1 MNSQIES
8 NKQTNLWRV
17 VHVTWVVLALAALGM
32 FAASLPAY
40 ALRAVG
46 AQASVVYDAPP
57 AFVRVITVVNV
68 LASVA
73 AALTSLGLAF
83 VLFRRK
89 PHDPMAMYVS
99 FYLLAYGVVAA
110 GPLGMLDGS
119 RPMTES
125 VAILAEVVLLT
136 TPTITLFFIFPTGQ
150 FVPRWTRWASVLS
163 VVWIGAGV
171 ALVRHPPSAFDFWS
185 LSGLL
190 LMILAWT
197 CFAFYAP
204 IHRYRRVS
212 NLAERQQTKWVVF
225 GMAIFLVLTALTTI
239 PYFITQAAPRD
250 APQPSWALALSPVWW
265 LSLSILPLSLTIAV
279 MRYRL
284 FDIDI
289 IINRALVYGAL
300 TLSTMAIYVLVVGY
314 VGNLFQSGD
323 RSGLAFLA
331 TGLVALIFQPMRL
344 WLQRIINRLLYGNRD
359 NPAEVLSN
367 LGKRLESVVAP
378 DAILPAIVESI
389 AKALRLPYVAVMLKE
404 GTEFVLAADY
414 GQKPTSNLT
423 CERVPLNYRNEPIGQ
438 ITVCR
443 RGGEASFSSDEKA
456 LLENIAHQVSVA
468 AYATQ
473 VTRDLQR
480 SRERLVTAREEERRR
495 LRRDLHDGLGP
506 SLASLTLK
514 LDAAR
519 NQLKQNPDQTDVL
532 LGELKS
538 QTQSAIEDIRRLVYN
553 LRPPALDEL
562 GLFSAVQE
570 YAANL
575 GRAKLSVRI
584 ERDGEYPKLP
594 AAVEVAAY
602 RIICEAL
609 TNVAKHSQATECI
622 VRLTYNGDLQIDVQ
636 DNGIGLPQ
644 GTHSGVGMF
653 SMRER
658 AAELGGTFTIQSNAG
673 GGVHIT
679 ANLPCE
685 VATDEH

>member
-1 MNSQIES
+1 MNSPVES
-8 NKQTNLWRV
+8 DRQTNLWRV
-17 VHVTWVVLALAALGM
+17 IHAAWVVLAFAAFGI
-32 FAASLPAY
+32 FAASLPVY
-40 ALRAVG
+40 ALRAIG
-46 AQASVVYDAPP
+46 AQAGAVYDAPP

-68 LASVA
+68 LASIA

-83 VLFRRK
+83 ILFRRK
-89 PHDPMAMYVS
+89 PRDPMAMYVS
-99 FYLLAYGVVAA
+99 FYLLVYGVVVT
-110 GPLGMLDGS
+110 GPLGMLEGS
-119 RPMTES
+119 RPMIES
-125 VAILAEVVLLT
+125 LTILAETVLLT
-136 TPTITLFFIFPTGQ
+136 TPTITLFFIFPTGH

-163 VVWIGAGV
+163 VVFIGAGV
-171 ALVRHPPSAFDFWS
+171 ALVRQPPTASDF
-185 LSGLL
+185 LTLATVL
-190 LMILAWT
+190 FLILIWT
-197 CFAFYAP
+197 CLAFYAP

-250 APQPSWALALSPVWW
+250 APQPLWALAVGPLWW
-265 LSLSILPLSLTIAV
+265 LSLNILPLSLTIAV

-284 FDIDI
+284 FDIDL

-300 TLSTMAIYVLVVGY
+300 TLGTMAIYILVVGY
-314 VGNLFQSGD
+314 LGNLFQSGD

-331 TGLVALIFQPMRL
+331 TGLVALIFQSMRL
-344 WLQRIINRLLYGNRD
+344 WLQRLINRLFYGNRD
-359 NPAEVLSN
+359 NPVEVLAN

-378 DAILPAIVESI
+378 DAVLPAIVESI

-414 GQKPTSNLT
+414 GQKPASNST

-443 RGGEASFSSDEKA
+443 RGGEASFSSDEKT

-468 AYATQ
+468 AYAVQ
-473 VTRDLQR
+473 LTRDLQR

-506 SLASLTLK
+506 TLASLTLK

-519 NQLKQNPDQTDVL
+519 NQLKQNPDETDVL

-562 GLFSAVQE
+562 GLFSAIQE
-570 YAANL
+570 YAANHL
-575 GRAKLSVRI
+575 RAGLSVRI
-584 ERDGEYPKLP
+584 ERDGDLPKLP

-602 RIICEAL
+602 RIVCEAL
-609 TNVAKHSQATECI
+609 ANASKHSQATEYD
-622 VRLTYNGDLQIDVQ
+622 VRLTFNGALQIDVQ
-636 DNGIGLPQ
+636 DNGLGLPQ
-644 GTHSGVGMF
+644 GSHSGVGMF

-658 AAELGGTFTIQSNAG
+658 AAELGGTFAIHSSAS
-673 GGVHIT
+673 GVHVT
-679 ANLPCE
+679 AHLPCE
-685 VATDEH
+685 VSNDEH